1 MGHHPCAMSPMCCH
15 PLCPVSC
22 ICRHP
27 SVTSVLPSLLPCP
40 SVPVSSLCCHLGVP
54 LCAAIPVS
62 PLCCHPRVPLVLPS
76 LRQCPLCAATPRVQ
90 LCRQTCPVSPL
101 CCHPCCPALVPR
113 VPLSLYPP
121 SAAIPVSPLCCH
133 PCANVHC
140 ALPPRVSRERFKVSC
155 VTNPAPCPPCAAMPA
170 SPLCCHPCC
179 PVSPSPRA
187 PTPRFRIPPISP
199 LLPVSPPLSPC
210 PRPAMAP
217 LADLYQV
224 SMAYGHWRAGRHRAP
239 AAAELFFR
247 RPPFRG
253 SFALGAGLAEGLR
266 GLRAFRFS
274 AADVAYLRSVLPS
287 TIDDAFFD
295 YLATLDASEVPF
307 LQVKGPLLVVQLLE
321 TTLLCLINYA
331 SLVATNAAR
340 FRLLAG
346 PDMKLIEMGLRRA
359 QGPDGALSASKYS
372 YIGGFDCTSNI
383 LAGKLYGI
391 PVRGTIAHSFIMS
404 FRCLEEVQPRELP
417 PRAGGDPVD
426 LADLAVSWLQRVCD
440 LLQTPP
446 SKANQGELAAFV
458 SYAVTFPCDF
468 QGLLDTYCVRRSGLP
483 NFCAVALALHQLG
496 YQAIGVRLDS
506 GDLAQ
511 QSKEIRGVFQA
522 CGAHFQ
528 VPWFGTIPIAVSNDI
543 SEQSLEEFR
552 REGSEIDMIG
562 IGTHLVTCPLQ
573 PSLGCVYKLVEVNG
587 CPCLKLTEDEEK
599 MTIPGMKAIYRLYDA
614 AGHPFMDLMALE
626 EEPSPSAGQELGIR
640 VLGRLEE
647 TTKVIPS
654 TVEAL
659 HRTYFRDGQV
669 CEPLPSLPE
678 VRSHA
683 QVSLNLLSPA
693 HRRLHEPQPYPVA
706 VTERLHQLFLEL
718 RQGSL

>member
-1 MGHHPCAMSPMCCH
+1 
-15 PLCPVSC
+15 
-22 ICRHP
+22 
-27 SVTSVLPSLLPCP
+27 
-40 SVPVSSLCCHLGVP
+40 
-54 LCAAIPVS
+54 
-62 PLCCHPRVPLVLPS
+62 
-76 LRQCPLCAATPRVQ
+76 
-90 LCRQTCPVSPL
+90 
-101 CCHPCCPALVPR
+101 
-113 VPLSLYPP
+113 
-121 SAAIPVSPLCCH
+121 
-133 PCANVHC
+133 
-140 ALPPRVSRERFKVSC
+140 
-155 VTNPAPCPPCAAMPA
+155 
-170 SPLCCHPCC
+170 
-179 PVSPSPRA
+179 
-187 PTPRFRIPPISP
+187 
-199 LLPVSPPLSPC
+199 
-210 PRPAMAP
+210 MAP

-287 TIDDAFFD
+287 TTDDAFFD
-295 YLATLDASEVPF
+295 YLATLDASEVTVTAIPEGSVVFPRVPF

-321 TTLLCLINYA
+321 TTLLCLVNYA

-346 PDMKLIEMGLRRA
+346 PDVKLMEMGLRRA

-391 PVRGTIAHSFIMS
+391 PD
-404 FRCLEEVQPRELP
+404 LP

-426 LADLAVSWLQRVCD
+426 LAGLAVSWLQRVCD

-468 QGLLDTYCVRRSGLP
+468 QGLLDTYCVRRLDIPSSPSLAPEQRGSSSWSISMASSGPVPAAPHPPDVGPQGWSSSAGASVGSWPILCPPEAPSSPQAGGGRMP
-483 NFCAVALALHQLG
+483 NFGAVLGFFNCLFSADLHQWPP
-496 YQAIGVRLDS
+496 Q
-506 GDLAQ
+506 
-511 QSKEIRGVFQA
+511 RGHRF
-522 CGAHFQ
+522 
-528 VPWFGTIPIAVSNDI
+528 
-543 SEQSLEEFR
+543 
-552 REGSEIDMIG
+552 
-562 IGTHLVTCPLQ
+562 
-573 PSLGCVYKLVEVNG
+573 PSLLPQLVEVNG
-587 CPCLKLTEDEEK
+587 SPCLKLTEDEEK

-626 EEPSPSAGQELGIR
+626 EEPSPSAGQELGIH
-640 VLGRLEE
+640 VLGQLGE
-647 TTKVIPS
+647 TTTVIPS
-654 TVEAL
+654 MVEPL

-678 VRSHA
+678 VRTHA

-706 VTERLHQLFLEL
+706 VTERLHRLFLEL
-718 RQGSL
+718 RQGS

>member
-1 MGHHPCAMSPMCCH
+1 MSP
-15 PLCPVSC
+15 PLCPLWAT
-22 ICRHP
+22 IP
-27 SVTSVLPSLLPCP
+27 GPCP
-40 SVPVSSLCCHLGVP
+40 PCAAIPVPCP
-54 LCAAIPVS
+54 LCAAIPAALSPLSPVS
-62 PLCCHPRVPLVLPS
+62 LCPCILPLLLSRCPPCAAIPAPHVHCALPPRVSSCVANAALCPSCAAIPPARVPVPPSPCPPLCCHPRVPLVLPS
-76 LRQCPLCAATPRVQ
+76 LL
-90 LCRQTCPVSPL
+90 
-101 CCHPCCPALVPR
+101 PR
-113 VPLSLYPP
+113 VPL
-121 SAAIPVSPLCCH
+121 
-133 PCANVHC
+133 
-140 ALPPRVSRERFKVSC
+140 
-155 VTNPAPCPPCAAMPA
+155 
-170 SPLCCHPCC
+170 
-179 PVSPSPRA
+179 SPSPRA
-187 PTPRFRIPPISP
+187 PARRFRIPPISL
-199 LLPVSPPLSPC
+199 LLPVSPPLSTC

-295 YLATLDASEVPF
+295 YLATLDASEVTVTAFPEGSVVFARVPF

-346 PDMKLIEMGLRRA
+346 PDTKLIEMGLRRA

-426 LADLAVSWLQRVCD
+426 LAGLAVSWLQRVCD

-511 QSKEIRGVFQA
+511 QSKEIRGVFQT

-562 IGTHLVTCPLQ
+562 IGTNLVTCPLQ

-587 CPCLKLTEDEEK
+587 SPCLKLTEDEEK

-647 TTKVIPS
+647 TTKV
-654 TVEAL
+654 
-659 HRTYFRDGQV
+659 

-678 VRSHA
+678 VRTHA

>member
-1 MGHHPCAMSPMCCH
+1 
-15 PLCPVSC
+15 
-22 ICRHP
+22 
-27 SVTSVLPSLLPCP
+27 
-40 SVPVSSLCCHLGVP
+40 
-54 LCAAIPVS
+54 
-62 PLCCHPRVPLVLPS
+62 
-76 LRQCPLCAATPRVQ
+76 
-90 LCRQTCPVSPL
+90 
-101 CCHPCCPALVPR
+101 
-113 VPLSLYPP
+113 
-121 SAAIPVSPLCCH
+121 
-133 PCANVHC
+133 
-140 ALPPRVSRERFKVSC
+140 
-155 VTNPAPCPPCAAMPA
+155 
-170 SPLCCHPCC
+170 
-179 PVSPSPRA
+179 
-187 PTPRFRIPPISP
+187 
-199 LLPVSPPLSPC
+199 
-210 PRPAMAP
+210 MAP

-287 TIDDAFFD
+287 TTDDAFFD
-295 YLATLDASEVPF
+295 YLATLDASEVTVTAIPEGSVVFPRVPF

-321 TTLLCLINYA
+321 TTLLCLVNYA

-346 PDMKLIEMGLRRA
+346 PDMKLMEMGLRRA

-391 PVRGTIAHSFIMS
+391 PVRGTIAHSFVMS
-404 FRCLEEVQPRELP
+404 FRCLEEVQPRDLL

-426 LADLAVSWLQRVCD
+426 LAGLAVSWLQRVCD

-511 QSKEIRGVFQA
+511 QSKEIREVFRA

-562 IGTHLVTCPLQ
+562 IGTNLVTCPLQ

-587 CPCLKLTEDEEK
+587 SPCLKLTEDEEK

-626 EEPSPSAGQELGIR
+626 EEPSPSAGQELGIH
-640 VLGRLEE
+640 VLGQLGE

-654 TVEAL
+654 TVEPL

-678 VRSHA
+678 VRTHA
-683 QVSLNLLSPA
+683 QVSLSLLSPA
-693 HRRLHEPQPYPVA
+693 HRRLHEPQPYPVY
-706 VTERLHQLFLEL
+706 V
-718 RQGSL
+718 